1 MAGTY
6 ELPHFQWPP
15 NERRHCSRR
24 SRRRIAR
31 VYALFRELV
40 KRFVGTID
48 SQKHITM
55 GGASIEQDGSLLV
68 TTSLIP
74 IGVPYLTKEG
84 FQRVWIR
91 VPNVDDPWSDT
102 GTPAPGGGFTLLPAP
117 LTSPLW
123 SGRVLGGGEMVNV
136 PLVFSAPAASAYLI
150 RFVASAGAADIRV
163 RAGTPEAPAILTL

>member
-1 MAGTY
+1 
-6 ELPHFQWPP
+6 
-15 NERRHCSRR
+15 
-24 SRRRIAR
+24 
-31 VYALFRELV
+31 
-40 KRFVGTID
+40 
-48 SQKHITM
+48 M

-91 VPNVDDPWSDT
+91 VPNVDDPWSDA

-163 RAGTPEAPAILTL
+163 RAHAGGSGDPDTQYPGRRVQQHIQGWAPGPATYISTVNGPAQIWLQIVGYTI